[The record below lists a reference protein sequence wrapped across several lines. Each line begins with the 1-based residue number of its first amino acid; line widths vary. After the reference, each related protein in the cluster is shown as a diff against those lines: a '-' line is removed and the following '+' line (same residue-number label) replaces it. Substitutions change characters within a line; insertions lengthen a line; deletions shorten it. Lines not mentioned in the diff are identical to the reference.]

1 MALPMAR
8 PMQTLPCASLTVDCT
23 ASSRPLVLVHALHGM
38 QPNALRCVSVPK
50 LYLSELLRKSPSTGA
65 MT

>member
-8 PMQTLPCASLTVDCT
+8 PMQTLPCASLTVDYT

-38 QPNALRCVSVPK
+38 QPDALRCVSVPK
-50 LYLSELLRKSPSTGA
+50 LYLSKL
-65 MT
+65 